1 MSKLRL
7 RPFRRDDAKAIVN
20 WCDSE
25 EVFYKWTAGIMGAY
39 PLTVQRL
46 VEVTSERDDN
56 DKYFP
61 FTAVDDDGVAGFFT
75 LRQPEDDKDE
85 LRFGFVIVNPDI
97 RGKGYGKQML
107 NLGLKYAIEI
117 YGAKKVSLGVFDN
130 NEMAYHCYK
139 AVGFEE
145 NGMNKEYDMCGE
157 KWNCIEMEINN

>member
-25 EVFYKWTAGIMGAY
+25 ETFYKWTAGIMGAY

-46 VEVTSERDDN
+46 IEVTSGRDDN
-56 DKYFP
+56 DTYFP

-75 LRQPEDDKDE
+75 LSQAGDDKDE
-85 LRFGFVIVNPDI
+85 LRFGFVIVKPNI

-107 NLGLKYAIEI
+107 NLGLKYAFEI

-130 NEMAYHCYK
+130 NEMAYQCYK
-139 AVGFEE
+139 AVGMKE
-145 NGMNKEYDMCGE
+145 NGIHGEYEICGA
-157 KWNCIEMEINN
+157 KWNCIEMEINK